1 MIRAANKAAMRY
13 IFDGGLVVDLLGAR
27 MIEGEKVVKL
37 TAIEVTIL
45 SQLLA
50 HEWTKPKALAAR
62 LFGTVIPGADYNN
75 LRVRISWLRRKLD
88 TFDTCVLIEVDR
100 RLGYRIVEEGE
111 E

>member
-1 MIRAANKAAMRY
+1 MIRAANKAATKY
-13 IFDGGLVVDLLGAR
+13 IFDDGLEIDLLGAR
-27 MIEGEKVVKL
+27 MVEGEKVVKL
-37 TAIEVTIL
+37 TTIEVTIL

-50 HEWTKPKALAAR
+50 NKWTKPADLVTR

-88 TFDTCVLIEVDR
+88 AFDTCVLIEVDR
-100 RLGYRIVEEGE
+100 RLGYRLVEEGE